1 MDRTWRISPWDWERT
16 KDNYWKWWTTWF
28 NVWPWFISTEQGFR
42 FDTDFKNGPTHQ
54 RLPIMEQ
61 LQNEMLGE
69 AIKRGTRPIEDQ
81 PDYCLIYQLI
91 IVLLHS
97 IYY

>member
-1 MDRTWRISPWDWERT
+1 
-16 KDNYWKWWTTWF
+16 
-28 NVWPWFISTEQGFR
+28 
-42 FDTDFKNGPTHQ
+42 
-54 RLPIMEQ
+54 MEQ

-69 AIKRGTRPIEDQ
+69 ALKRGTRPIEDQ